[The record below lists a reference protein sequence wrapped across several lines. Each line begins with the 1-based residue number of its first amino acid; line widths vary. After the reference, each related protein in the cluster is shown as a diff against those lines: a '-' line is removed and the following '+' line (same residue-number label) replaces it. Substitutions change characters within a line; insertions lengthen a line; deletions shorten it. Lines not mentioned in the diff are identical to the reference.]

1 MVMRFVNQEFESVLV
16 KDHAAMRMLYRNIS
30 QAELTELIE
39 SGEVVEDYPNDFP
52 FPSKLIFKL
61 VNNRPLHA
69 VIAMDTE
76 NKVLIIVT
84 VYEPD
89 SQKFESDFITRKK
102 T

>member
-1 MVMRFVNQEFESVLV
+1 MIKLRFTPASGIISWGWPLDFYRWGEFRP
-16 KDHAAMRMLYRNIS
+16 AIRRC
-30 QAELTELIE
+30 
-39 SGEVVEDYPNDFP
+39 P

>member
-1 MVMRFVNQEFESVLV
+1 MTLRFGNQDFESVLV

-30 QAELTELIE
+30 QKELSELLVA
-39 SGEVVEDYPNDFP
+39 GEVVEDYPNDFP

-69 VIAMDTE
+69 VVAMDVE
-76 NKVLIIVT
+76 KKVLIIVT

-89 SQKFESDFITRKK
+89 SEKFESDFITRKK

>member
-1 MVMRFVNQEFESVLV
+1 MRLHFCNQNYESVLI

-30 QAELTELIE
+30 QKELSELLVA
-39 SGEVVEDYPNDFP
+39 GEVVEDYPNDFP

-69 VIAMDTE
+69 VVAMDTE
-76 NKVLIIVT
+76 KKVLIIVT

-89 SQKFESDFITRKK
+89 SEKFESDFITRKK